1 VIPAT
6 NLGRERKEIQDEEPT
21 AKKWEGEVWL
31 DRTDLVID
39 ALTSLEASL
48 KLRVC
53 L

>member
-39 ALTSLEASL
+39 RMTMEGFFSTS
-48 KLRVC
+48 
-53 L
+53 